1 MWLSVDISRHESPP
15 PTEIGGVQ
23 DENIGLY
30 RSLFVLIT
38 RINEKYFTLLQK
50 GFDRFEFARDNKLAV
65 QTNQSGVYIMN
76 ASKIKP
82 SMAHGNDEVLKA
94 KAAEANRKRAQR
106 KREQAW
112 KEAEERARQEREA
125 EERARQEV
133 EEARIREEEAKMW
146 QEAQPKAEK
155 PKTEKKAYKQ
165 GKIKT
170 RVDGVEFDSLAKAM
184 AYIDPVLWGKEN
196 DYRTSCWIKINRALK
211 KDGSVVYGGHTYEL
225 AI

>member
-1 MWLSVDISRHESPP
+1 
-15 PTEIGGVQ
+15 
-23 DENIGLY
+23 
-30 RSLFVLIT
+30 
-38 RINEKYFTLLQK
+38 
-50 GFDRFEFARDNKLAV
+50 
-65 QTNQSGVYIMN
+65 MN
-76 ASKIKP
+76 TSKVKP
-82 SMAHGNDEVLKA
+82 SQAHGNEEVLRA
-94 KAAEANRKRAQR
+94 KASEANRKRAQR

-112 KEAEERARQEREA
+112 QEAEERARQEREA
-125 EERARQEV
+125 

-155 PKTEKKAYKQ
+155 PKAEKKAYKQ

-170 RVDGVEFDSLAKAM
+170 RVDGQEFDSLAKAM
-184 AYIDPVLWGKEN
+184 ASIDPVLWGKEN